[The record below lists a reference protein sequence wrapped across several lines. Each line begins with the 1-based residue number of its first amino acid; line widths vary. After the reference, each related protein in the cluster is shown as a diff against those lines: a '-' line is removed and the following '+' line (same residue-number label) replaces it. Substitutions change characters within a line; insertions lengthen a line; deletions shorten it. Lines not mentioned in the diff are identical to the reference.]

1 MLSVAI
7 LFFLS
12 IATNKRIIPHFC
24 QVFRPGPLGVH
35 CKINLDRR
43 QLVVYIG
50 ECTNKHGHST
60 PAIMRRTPTTMQ
72 NERIAMSTAD
82 YNTPNAQNEDEV
94 ADLTRKGKIY
104 WVATA
109 VAQ

>member
-1 MLSVAI
+1 
-7 LFFLS
+7 
-12 IATNKRIIPHFC
+12 
-24 QVFRPGPLGVH
+24 
-35 CKINLDRR
+35 
-43 QLVVYIG
+43 
-50 ECTNKHGHST
+50 
-60 PAIMRRTPTTMQ
+60 
-72 NERIAMSTAD
+72 MSTAD